1 MGSMAKEPAPD
12 PLISITKHPPRL
24 SFVNQERP
32 AYLECEATY
41 TGPPLEYDSYDE
53 DEHSTYQDETNE
65 PNPILSYQWYRNDV
79 LLPNRQNSNNFV
91 IFQNGTLKVKYSQT
105 ANGIYRCLANCTL
118 PNVGAVVSNAAEV
131 KVAGENLHFDKKYW
145 AKKACS

>member
-1 MGSMAKEPAPD
+1 M
-12 PLISITKHPPRL
+12 
-24 SFVNQERP
+24 
-32 AYLECEATY
+32 YLECVATY
-41 TGPPLEYDSYDE
+41 TGPSTDYDYDE
-53 DEHSTYQDETNE
+53 DEHSTYQDESYPKSKRETTFADNE

-91 IFQNGTLKVKYSQT
+91 IFKNGTLKVKYSQT

-131 KVAGENLHFDKKYW
+131 KVAGENLHFDKKY
-145 AKKACS
+145 